1 MPTETRIKPLAIERR
16 KLSDQVEE
24 RLLAQLKSGDLTP
37 GDVMPSERELMSLF
51 GVGRPAVREAMQNL
65 ERMGLI
71 EIRHGE
77 RPRVAQPSFER
88 ALAQL
93 GESMRHLLV
102 HSADSLEHLK
112 EARIT
117 FECEM
122 ARIAARRVN
131 PEGLARLQDVL
142 DRMRLA
148 PVPSDQFLELDGKF
162 HAEMAAMSGN
172 PIFSGMSAALFAWLA
187 RFHAALVK
195 APGKEHV
202 TIVEH
207 AAILS
212 AIAARDPDRAA
223 REMADHLNRAS
234 GLYRIEH
241 IVN

>member
-1 MPTETRIKPLAIERR
+1 MTVGTRVTPVPIERR

-24 RLLAQLKSGDLTP
+24 QLLAQLKSGDLNP

-77 RPRVAQPSFER
+77 RPRVAEPSFDR
-88 ALAQL
+88 ALDQL
-93 GESMRHLLV
+93 DETMRHLLV
-102 HSADSLEHLK
+102 YSADSLEYLK

-122 ARIAARRVN
+122 ARIAARRAT
-131 PEGLARLQDVL
+131 PDGIARLRDIL
-142 DRMRLA
+142 DRMRAA
-148 PVPSDQFLELDGKF
+148 PAPSDAFLALDGSF
-162 HAEMAAMSGN
+162 HHEIAEMSGN
-172 PIFSGMSAALFAWLA
+172 PIFSGISAALFAWLA

-195 APGKEHV
+195 APGDEPV

-207 AAILS
+207 VAILD
-212 AIAARDPDRAA
+212 AIAAHDADRAA
-223 REMADHLNRAS
+223 REMADHLSRAS
-234 GLYRIEH
+234 GLYRIEN
-241 IVN
+241 VTN